1 MRKRPRL
8 LPESRASKAAVESPG
23 SERMPGVIGDVAST
37 YGAGHEAA
45 DAAVGRRHDP
55 VEEAVDEVVRRD
67 PRGDGD
73 DEQSARPQYAAH
85 LGDESMH
92 VGQIF
97 QHPHREHRVEG
108 RRGVRERIGVADDV
122 VRAIT
127 PRGLLVIRSRP
138 RDGRLYD
145 VESPVFAYTLDER
158 TGHQTRA
165 A

>member
-37 YGAGHEAA
+37 YGANEAA
-45 DAAVGRRHDP
+45 DATVGRRHDP
-55 VEEAVDEVVRRD
+55 VEEAVDEVVGRD

-73 DEQSARPQYAAH
+73 DEQPARPQYAAR

-97 QHPHREHRVEG
+97 QHSHR
-108 RRGVRERIGVADDV
+108 
-122 VRAIT
+122 
-127 PRGLLVIRSRP
+127 
-138 RDGRLYD
+138 
-145 VESPVFAYTLDER
+145 
-158 TGHQTRA
+158 
-165 A
+165 